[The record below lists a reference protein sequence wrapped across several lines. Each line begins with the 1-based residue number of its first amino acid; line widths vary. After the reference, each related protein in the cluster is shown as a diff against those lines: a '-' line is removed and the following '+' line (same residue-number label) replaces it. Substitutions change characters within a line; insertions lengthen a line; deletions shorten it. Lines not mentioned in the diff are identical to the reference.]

1 MRSVLAVLCLLGT
14 APVAASTPGGEQEPV
29 KRGSPRTGG
38 SDSKSRRAARASD
51 PARPDSNAPR
61 PGASSSPAPSGAP
74 RAAGTDAEKSSPAP
88 SGAPRAAGTGAEKS
102 SPAPSGAPRA
112 AGTGAE
118 KSSPAPSGAPRAAG
132 TGAEKSGATTP
143 GASRAPGARDAAKPV
158 ASPPADTGPRFAWPS
173 LRVLEQVDAS
183 EVLDANGVPV
193 VLRAVVV
200 KDSAQDLVQRFADAF
215 RAGGLHVP
223 PGSEQPQLASGV
235 AMLTGVDMYRG
246 LTYTVILQP
255 QEGGVTLVYLGEAN
269 HALAREP
276 SAAGDV
282 ATLPPGAHGVMR
294 VSDESSR
301 TLSFQVPMSEAEVS
315 TFYAQVLGRDGW
327 RLADGETS
335 IYTRPGEELRIIQ
348 APAEK
353 GMRSVVLVHRGRL
366 RGP

>member
-14 APVAASTPGGEQEPV
+14 APVAASDATSKPAAVAPKS
-29 KRGSPRTGG
+29 KRVGKGVP
-38 SDSKSRRAARASD
+38 
-51 PARPDSNAPR
+51 
-61 PGASSSPAPSGAP
+61 
-74 RAAGTDAEKSSPAP
+74 
-88 SGAPRAAGTGAEKS
+88 
-102 SPAPSGAPRA
+102 
-112 AGTGAE
+112 
-118 KSSPAPSGAPRAAG
+118 
-132 TGAEKSGATTP
+132 KSGAAAS
-143 GASRAPGARDAAKPV
+143 GASRATGSSDAAKPG
-158 ASPPADTGPRFAWPS
+158 ASPSADTGPRFAWPS

-223 PGSEQPQLASGV
+223 PGSEQPQLASGA

-276 SAAGDV
+276 SIAGDV

-301 TLSFQVPMSEAEVS
+301 TLSFQVPMSEAEVR
-315 TFYAQVLGRDGW
+315 TFYAQALGRDGW

-366 RGP
+366 REP

>member
-1 MRSVLAVLCLLGT
+1 MRSALAVLCLLGT
-14 APVAASTPGGEQEPV
+14 APVAASDATPKPAAASPES
-29 KRGSPRTGG
+29 KRVGKGA
-38 SDSKSRRAARASD
+38 SKS
-51 PARPDSNAPR
+51 
-61 PGASSSPAPSGAP
+61 
-74 RAAGTDAEKSSPAP
+74 GT
-88 SGAPRAAGTGAEKS
+88 
-102 SPAPSGAPRA
+102 
-112 AGTGAE
+112 
-118 KSSPAPSGAPRAAG
+118 
-132 TGAEKSGATTP
+132 AT
-143 GASRAPGARDAAKPV
+143 AKPDASKSA

-223 PGSEQPQLASGV
+223 PGSEQPQLASGA
-235 AMLTGVDMYRG
+235 AMLTGVDMVRG

-301 TLSFQVPMSEAEVS
+301 TLSFLVPMSEAEVR
-315 TFYAQVLGRDGW
+315 TFYAQVLVRDGW

-335 IYTRPGEELRIIQ
+335 LYTRPGEELRIIL

-353 GMRSVVLVHRGRL
+353 GLRSVVLVHRGRL

>member
-1 MRSVLAVLCLLGT
+1 M
-14 APVAASTPGGEQEPV
+14 
-29 KRGSPRTGG
+29 
-38 SDSKSRRAARASD
+38 
-51 PARPDSNAPR
+51 
-61 PGASSSPAPSGAP
+61 
-74 RAAGTDAEKSSPAP
+74 
-88 SGAPRAAGTGAEKS
+88 
-102 SPAPSGAPRA
+102 
-112 AGTGAE
+112 
-118 KSSPAPSGAPRAAG
+118 
-132 TGAEKSGATTP
+132 
-143 GASRAPGARDAAKPV
+143 
-158 ASPPADTGPRFAWPS
+158 
-173 LRVLEQVDAS
+173 RVLEQVDAS

-223 PGSEQPQLASGV
+223 PGSEQPQLASGA

-276 SAAGDV
+276 SIAGDV

-301 TLSFQVPMSEAEVS
+301 TLSFQVPMSEAEVR
-315 TFYAQVLGRDGW
+315 TFYAQALGRDGW

-335 IYTRPGEELRIIQ
+335 VYTRPGEELRIIQ

-353 GMRSVVLVHRGRL
+353 GLRSVVLVHRGRL